1 MSTDRL
7 VDALWGE
14 CPPPAAVKT
23 VQTYVSQLRKALGD
37 GVVATRGHAYV
48 LERDAG
54 SVDAERFGALAPMA
68 ASYSTPE
75 RPAGRRTG
83 CARRWSCGVARRWRT
98 SPTRRSRQQEIARL
112 EELRTARPRIGSRPR
127 SRPGGRASWSP
138 SSRRW
143 RASTRYASGCAAS

>member
-1 MSTDRL
+1 MGR
-7 VDALWGE
+7 A
-14 CPPPAAVKT
+14 PAGGGQD

-54 SVDAERFGALAPMA
+54 SVDAERFGALVADGRKLLDAGAPGRA
-68 ASYSTPE
+68 ADRLRAALELWRGPALADVAYEAPSQGE
-75 RPAGRRTG
+75 RSPAWR
-83 CARRWSCGVARRWRT
+83 SCE
-98 SPTRRSRQQEIARL
+98 S
-112 EELRTARPRIGSRPR
+112 ARPRIGSRPR